1 MRVFLYKSIP
11 MFTLP
16 TFSRL
21 SYVANRVEFHAAL
34 RLGVSVTTGIFALVT
49 ELAAPPAVATYIIG
63 DHEDT

>member
-1 MRVFLYKSIP
+1 
-11 MFTLP
+11 MFTLL

-21 SYVANRVEFHAAL
+21 SHVAIKVEVHTAL